1 VSPRRRLVL
10 SVIVL
15 IGVFVAGT
23 FGFLLIES
31 EQDVSVLD
39 AAFMTAIT
47 LSTVGYKE
55 VWTLSDPGRLW
66 SLAVITVGITTV
78 SVAFTSL
85 IALFVSGELKTH
97 REKLVMEKQLEASR
111 DHVILCGFGRMGG
124 MIARDLGSARIPVV
138 VLEADAGR
146 MDELKENTTRF
157 IIGDAT
163 EDDMLLRAGIM
174 RARALISMLPHDA
187 DNVFIALTAHAL
199 RPDLN
204 IIARAEQPQTEAKLK
219 CAGATRVICPQLIG
233 ASRAVD
239 ILIRPN
245 VVDFVDVA
253 AEGVQLEM
261 DEFVIAAQSTLC
273 GKTLKDCQLREQLGV
288 SVVAIKRPD
297 GKTVFSPGAD
307 TALDTGDTMILV
319 GKAGVSQQLANFAAE
334 RA

>member
-1 VSPRRRLVL
+1 VSPRRRLIL
-10 SVIVL
+10 SVIAL

-23 FGFLLIES
+23 FGFLVIES
-31 EQDVSVLD
+31 DQHVSVLD
-39 AAFMTAIT
+39 AAFMTAVT
-47 LSTVGYKE
+47 LSTVGYGE
-55 VWTLSDPGRLW
+55 VWTLSDSGRLW
-66 SLAVITVGITTV
+66 SLVVITVGIATV

-85 IALFVSGELKTH
+85 IALFVSGELRTH
-97 REKLVMEKQLEASR
+97 REMLLMEKKLETSR
-111 DHVILCGFGRMGG
+111 DHVVLCGFGRMGG
-124 MIARDLGSARIPVV
+124 MIARDLQSARIPVV
-138 VLEADAGR
+138 IVEADTGR
-146 MDELKENTTRF
+146 LDELKSLSTEF

-233 ASRAVD
+233 ATRAVD

-245 VVDFVDVA
+245 VVDFVDIA

-261 DEFVIAAQSTLC
+261 DEFVIAEQSVLA
-273 GKTLKDCQLREQLGV
+273 GKMLQDCQLREQLGV
-288 SVVAIKRPD
+288 IVVAIKRSD
-297 GKTVFSPGAD
+297 GKTVFSPGPQA
-307 TALDTGDTMILV
+307 ALDTGDTLILV
-319 GKAGVSQQLANFAAE
+319 GKAGVSRQLANFEPASA
-334 RA
+334 